1 MAAALYGSIVKLVSE
16 RELRLDFENAKLRQ
30 LLAQAGI
37 DAAQH
42 TWKMVVQRM
51 RSITLCNHDL
61 HAFRSRTRNWDQAEA
76 CLISLSA

>member
-37 DAAQH
+37 DAAEQ
-42 TWKMVVQRM
+42 KVM
-51 RSITLCNHDL
+51 
-61 HAFRSRTRNWDQAEA
+61 EA
-76 CLISLSA
+76 CNAFCWKNYIIG